1 MVTDGDGRS
10 WLYDAFVSYSHAS
23 DNRLAP
29 TLQRCLERLT
39 RPWYRRRALR
49 IFRDQSN
56 LAANSDLWGAID
68 ETLRASHYLILLA
81 SPEAARSDGVKHE
94 VQYWRNHREPG
105 TFLIAVTAGIVRWDD
120 ATGDFDWAR
129 TDAVPAELRGWF
141 TAEPLWEDL
150 TWARDET
157 DLSLRHPRFRD
168 VAGTLAAAIH
178 GVPKDELDS
187 QDMRQHRIA
196 TWAGRAVVCVLTVL
210 LVVSASS
217 AYIANQQREVAN
229 QQRTVAEQQ
238 RAVAEQ
244 QRTLAEQQ
252 REVATVRALEAD
264 SVALRDT
271 DPQSSLEDNLAAL
284 RIAPSPQ
291 IRDDLVTTLLDS
303 DYAGRSPAQAP
314 QYSNDS
320 VAAFAPGAR
329 LLATQAG
336 ANDDVELWNVVNPTR
351 PVRVA
356 TLTDRAPSSTEVT
369 ALAFSPDGK
378 TLAVS
383 SDDDT
388 MMLWDIA
395 RRPRLLTTLT
405 MTGYTGLGIAFSP
418 DGRTLATGWNR
429 QSDNGDTLI
438 LWAVSDPARPVRLAT
453 RKGTDAEH
461 LAFSPDGH
469 LLAGS
474 TSQIEGNKIGV
485 VTRRSGST
493 LWDVFDPADPRQLA
507 PRLLLADG
515 ALAFSPD
522 GRTLAISDGSSH
534 VQLWDIA
541 DPSAPKRIATLVGH
555 TAAVNA
561 LAFSP
566 DGRTLASGSVD
577 DDAILWNTSRLNNVN
592 RMATLAGD
600 PAAIDAVAFT
610 QDGRYLL
617 TDDDDIQVDRWSAVP
632 HQPFVAATLTGHTG
646 AVKSAAISPDSQILA
661 TGGFDQTVILSNITD
676 PERPVRLAR
685 LTGFGGDVTAL
696 TFSPDGK
703 TLVTGSDDRRMV
715 LWNVSDPAHPH
726 AVASLTCPGGFS
738 SVAFSRGGT
747 LLVTGG
753 YPVAQGLPDLFAAGW
768 AALWRVGGRDRP
780 SQLVS
785 FTNVGT
791 LSGPA
796 LTSDGRILVLPG
808 FMAGTTVWNVT
819 DPAHPVG
826 LPDPDD
832 SFPVADELSFSDMTT
847 FSPDGTAVAT
857 TANTDS
863 GSLGPADAEL
873 WSFREPAHAHPLDT
887 LSGPKQQIESLAFH
901 PSGNLLAAASDDS
914 TTTIWDV
921 ADRAQPFEV
930 ERLSADTDTVNDAVF
945 SPNGRLLVTGSADF
959 TTVIWDLA
967 ELPPIAE
974 DPVTTACQITGGG
987 MTPAQWA
994 AQAPGIPYQRSCL

>member
-1 MVTDGDGRS
+1 MVTDGEGRP

-29 TLQRCLERLT
+29 ALQRCLERLT

-49 IFRDQSN
+49 VFRDQSN
-56 LAANSDLWGAID
+56 LAANSDLWGTID

-81 SPEAARSDGVKHE
+81 SPEAARSDGIKHE
-94 VQYWRNHREPG
+94 VEYWRKHREPA
-105 TFLIAVTAGIVRWDD
+105 TFLIALTAGTIRWDN
-120 ATGDFDWAR
+120 ATGDFDWTH
-129 TDAVPAELRGWF
+129 TDAVPGELRGWF

-157 DLSLRHPRFRD
+157 HLPLGHPRFRD
-168 VAGTLAAAIH
+168 VAGTLAAAIR
-178 GVPKDELDS
+178 GIPKDELDS
-187 QDMRQHRIA
+187 EDMRQHRIA
-196 TWAGRAVVCVLTVL
+196 TWVGRAVVSVLAVL
-210 LVVSASS
+210 LVISASF
-217 AYIANQQREVAN
+217 AHIANQQREVAD

-238 RAVAEQ
+238 RTV
-244 QRTLAEQQ
+244 AEQQ

-284 RIAPSPQ
+284 RIAPSAQ

-303 DYAGRSPAQAP
+303 YYAGRSPAEDP
-314 QYSNDS
+314 EYYSDS
-320 VAAFAPGAR
+320 AAAFGPENR

-336 ANDDVELWNVVNPTR
+336 SNDDVDLWNVANPIR
-351 PVRVA
+351 PVHVA
-356 TLTDRAPSSTEVT
+356 TLTDRAPTDAEVT

-388 MMLWDIA
+388 MMLWDIV
-395 RRPRLLTTLT
+395 RSPRLLATLT
-405 MTGYTGLGIAFSP
+405 MTGYTGEGIAFSP

-429 QSDNGDTLI
+429 ASDNGDTLI
-438 LWAVSDPARPVRLAT
+438 LWDVSDPARPVRLAT
-453 RKGTDAEH
+453 RTGTDAEQ
-461 LAFSPDGH
+461 LAFSPDGR

-474 TSQIEGNKIGV
+474 TSLIEGDNSGV

-493 LWDVFDPADPRQLA
+493 LWDVSDAADPQQLA

-522 GRTLAISDGSSH
+522 GRTLAISDGSFH
-534 VQLWDIA
+534 VQLWDFA
-541 DPSAPKRIATLVGH
+541 DPSMPKRIATLVGH
-555 TAAVNA
+555 TDQVNA

-566 DGRTLASGSVD
+566 DGRTLASGSMD
-577 DDAILWNTSRLNNVN
+577 DDVILWNTSDLNKVT

-600 PAAIDAVAFT
+600 PTVIDAVAFT

-617 TDDDDIQVDRWSAVP
+617 TDDDDIRVDRWSAVP

-646 AVKSAAISPDSQILA
+646 AVESVAISPDNQILA
-661 TGGFDQTVILSNITD
+661 TGGFDRTVMLWNIAD

-685 LTGFGGDVTAL
+685 LAGFGGEVTAL

-715 LWNVSDPAHPH
+715 LWDVSDPAHPH
-726 AVASLTCPGGFS
+726 EVASVRCPGGFT

-747 LLVTGG
+747 LLVAGG
-753 YPVAQGLPDLFAAGW
+753 YPVAQGLPNLFAAGW
-768 AALWRVGGRDRP
+768 AALWQVSGHDRP
-780 SQLVS
+780 SALAS

-791 LSGPA
+791 VSGPA
-796 LTSDGRILVLPG
+796 LSSDGKILVLPDSV
-808 FMAGTTVWNVT
+808 AGTMVWNVT
-819 DPAHPVG
+819 DPTHPVR
-826 LPDPDD
+826 LPDPDG
-832 SFPVADELSFSDMTT
+832 SLPVTDELNFSDMTT
-847 FSPDGTAVAT
+847 FSPDGTAAAT
-857 TANTDS
+857 TADS
-863 GSLGPADAEL
+863 GSGSVGPADAEL
-873 WSFREPAHAHPLDT
+873 WSFSEPAHVQPLVT

-901 PSGNLLAAASDDS
+901 PSGNLLAAASEDF
-914 TTTIWDV
+914 TTTVWDV
-921 ADRAQPFEV
+921 ADRVQPFEV
-930 ERLSADTDTVNDAVF
+930 ERLSADTDAVNDAVF
-945 SPNGRLLVTGSADF
+945 SPNGRLLVTGSSDF

-967 ELPPIAE
+967 ELPSIVA
-974 DPVTTACQITGGG
+974 DPVTMACQITGGG

-994 AQAPGIPYQRSCL
+994 SHASGVPYQRSCP